1 MANNFKGFEAIFGE
15 CEPEWSSASSIP
27 LREYVFHV
35 RALDQSRLCVQVTDF
50 HSNTFQAIRTV
61 QHLEDL
67 KDDVGVGGS
76 WLDFLNYLVS
86 SISSSNVKLMLEGP
100 AKSDGARFAKLT
112 AQVSKGMPRIS
123 IPLERVPESSA
134 KDAIAFIAIELY
146 RSYKKK
152 CKDVAREQRQTVQ
165 LTTMLSAEKGK
176 NEALKDQLACSNQR
190 KARKLTASDSKSSDS
205 VSLSSLETS
214 VDNQVDNQKA
224 PSQSTSGKHKAFP
237 TVHRTNKSRG
247 AILSDVGGDADN

>member
-1 MANNFKGFEAIFGE
+1 MDNSFEGFEAIFGE

-27 LREYVFHV
+27 TREYIFYI
-35 RALDQSRLCVQVTDF
+35 RALDRSRLCVHVTDF
-50 HSNTFQAIRTV
+50 HSNTFESIRTV

-86 SISSSNVKLMLEGP
+86 SVSSSNVKLVLEGP
-100 AKSDGARFAKLT
+100 ANSDGARFAKLT

-123 IPLERVPESSA
+123 IPLERLPESNA
-134 KDAIAFIAIELY
+134 KDAIALIAIELH

-152 CKDVAREQRQTVQ
+152 CKDVVREQRQTVQ

-176 NEALKDQLACSNQR
+176 NETLKDQLASPNKR
-190 KARKLTASDSKSSDS
+190 KVHKLMASDAKSSDS
-205 VSLSSLETS
+205 VFVNSLETS
-214 VDNQVDNQKA
+214 IDKHANPKA
-224 PSQSTSGKHKAFP
+224 PSLFTSGKQKTFS
-237 TVHRTNKSRG
+237 TVYSRSNKSRG
-247 AILSDVGGDADN
+247 AMLSDVGGDADS